1 MGIYGAFI
9 PAPRLFRT
17 FLYAADYAGFI
28 PTKETDTPVI
38 PLSPSAFGD
47 VAVQRHG
54 RRRPPRDRAVAQDA
68 VIDLRIAVGDMS
80 ELLTLLREHFGGA
93 VWPVRIQA
101 VDRARQLKL
110 SLSMD
115 AWLAQRLISAIVA
128 QLPAAEI
135 GRVRR
140 PAPASTPMPVPQHFT
155 LHA

>member
-1 MGIYGAFI
+1 M
-9 PAPRLFRT
+9 
-17 FLYAADYAGFI
+17 
-28 PTKETDTPVI
+28 I

-54 RRRPPRDRAVAQDA
+54 RRHLPRDRAVAQDA
-68 VIDLRIAVGDMS
+68 VIELRIAVGDMS

-93 VWPVRIQA
+93 VWPIRIQA

-135 GRVRR
+135 GRIHR
-140 PAPASTPMPVPQHFT
+140 PASTTISMPIAQHFT